1 MCALRFGQEKSSLFQ
16 RARSKNYKTRVKESV
31 LERVLFGELNLRKAA
46 QTYKLAVI
54 TIRQHVF
61 KAQVDSGGLMV
72 SPKKVQDFV
81 RTCQRP
87 PLT

>member
-1 MCALRFGQEKSSLFQ
+1 MKQGEAEKAPYSSKF
-16 RARSKNYKTRVKESV
+16 KESG

-61 KAQVDSGGLMV
+61 EAQANSGGLMV

-81 RTCQRP
+81 RTCQQP